1 MVLSGNTMKK
11 TDKKIEKALRDG
23 LIEVCE
29 KALGSVQGFVWLTHL
44 VNFNDFPNSLK
55 VICVF
60 EEDCD
65 LSNLFDSK
73 QDDYLRHL
81 IDSELKA
88 VNISIKTLHQQIDF
102 DTEEACQRSHNG
114 KWNDRLNNSPKYR
127 H

>member
-1 MVLSGNTMKK
+1 MKK

-23 LIEVCE
+23 LTQVCE
-29 KALGSVQGFVWLTHL
+29 KALGSVQGFVWITHL
-44 VNFNDFPNSLK
+44 VDFNNFPHSLK

-60 EEDCD
+60 EEDRD

-73 QDDYLRHL
+73 RDDDLRHL
-81 IDSELKA
+81 IDNELKA
-88 VNISIKTLHQQIDF
+88 VNLSIKTLHQQIDF

-114 KWNDRLNNSPKYR
+114 KWNERLSNAPKYK